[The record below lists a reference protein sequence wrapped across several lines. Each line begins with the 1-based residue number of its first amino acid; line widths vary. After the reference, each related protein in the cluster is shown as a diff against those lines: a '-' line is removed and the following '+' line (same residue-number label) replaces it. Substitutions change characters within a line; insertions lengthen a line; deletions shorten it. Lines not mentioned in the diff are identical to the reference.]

1 MVVAVEAVVAVAE
14 AMWPISAV
22 EAFLELRPEGL
33 RPFLPE
39 ARHQLDND

>member
-14 AMWPISAV
+14 ARWPISGV
-22 EAFLELRPEGL
+22 VAFLELRPEGL

-39 ARHQLDND
+39 AHHQLGND